1 MIDRR
6 RLLTRSAALVAAAGV
21 PRPLLAASRALPPLF
36 AEIERRTFRYFR
48 DTTNPANGLAPDR
61 WPSAPFASIA
71 ATGFALTAWP
81 IGATRGWIT
90 RAEARARTLA
100 TLRFFWQAPQGEAAR
115 GVTGHRGFFYHFLD
129 MTTGERFRDT
139 ELSSVDTALLLGGI
153 LFAGRWFDGAHPD
166 EVAIRDLADRI
177 YARVE
182 WNWMRPRA
190 PLIGMGWHPESGF
203 IAHDWVG
210 YDEAMIV
217 YVLALGAP
225 RHAVAPDAWSAW
237 TAGYPKNWRGSGD
250 TRHLA
255 FAAQFAHQYS
265 HLWIDFRGIRDAA
278 MRQAGFDYFEN
289 SRRATHA
296 QRAYAVANPMGW
308 QGYSAD
314 IWGLTACDGPTF
326 SRQRYR
332 NVERAYRGYSARG
345 PQDFPD
351 GFDDGT
357 LAPTA
362 AIASLPFAPEIV
374 VPATEALHRRYG
386 ALIYN
391 HYGFLDS
398 FNPGFTAAGATLDG
412 GRLVTGGG
420 WVATDMLGIDQG
432 PILGMIANA
441 RDELVWQTMRGH
453 PAIRLGLERAGFTGG
468 WLAA

>member
-6 RLLTRSAALVAAAGV
+6 HLLARSAALVAAAGV
-21 PRPLLAASRALPPLF
+21 PRPLLAKTSAPPSLF
-36 AEIERRTFRYFR
+36 ADIERRTFRYFR

-90 RAEARARTLA
+90 RDEARTRTLA
-100 TLRFFWQAPQGEAAR
+100 TLRFFWRAPQGEATR

-153 LFAGRWFDGAHPD
+153 LFAGRWFDRDHPD

-182 WNWMRPRA
+182 WDWMRPRP

-203 IAHDWVG
+203 IAQDWIG
-210 YDEAMIV
+210 YNEAMIV

-225 RHAVAPDAWSAW
+225 RHAVAPDAWEAW
-237 TAGYPKNWRGSGD
+237 TAGYAKNWRGSGD

-278 MRQAGFDYFEN
+278 MRRAGFDYFEN
-289 SRRATHA
+289 SRRATYA
-296 QRAYAVANPMGW
+296 QRAYASANPMGW

-326 SRQRYR
+326 SRQPYR
-332 NVERAYRGYSARG
+332 GVERSYRGYSARG

-362 AIASLPFAPEIV
+362 AVASLPFAPEIV
-374 VPATEALHRRYG
+374 VPAAEALHRRYG
-386 ALIYN
+386 PLIYGR
-391 HYGFLDS
+391 YGFLDS
-398 FNPGFTAAGATLDG
+398 FNPGFTATAAKLDG
-412 GRLVTGGG
+412 GRLVRGGG
-420 WVATDMLGIDQG
+420 WVASDMLGIDQG
-432 PILGMIANA
+432 PILGMIANT
-441 RDELVWQTMRGH
+441 RDDLVWRAMRGH
-453 PAIRLGLERAGFTGG
+453 PAIRHGLERAGFTGG
-468 WLAA
+468 WLGA

>member
-6 RLLTRSAALVAAAGV
+6 RLLSRSAALVAAAGV
-21 PRPLLAASRALPPLF
+21 PRTLLAATPALPPLF
-36 AEIERRTFRYFR
+36 ADIERRTFRYFR

-90 RAEARARTLA
+90 RAEARTRTLA

-115 GVTGHRGFFYHFLD
+115 GMTGHRGFFYHFLD
-129 MTTGERFRDT
+129 LTTGERFRDT

-153 LFAGRWFDGAHPD
+153 LFAGLWFDGDHPD
-166 EVAIRDLADRI
+166 EAAIRDLASRI

-182 WNWMRPRA
+182 WDWMQPRA

-203 IAHDWVG
+203 IAHDWIG

-217 YVLALGAP
+217 YLLALGAP
-225 RHAVAPDAWSAW
+225 RHPVAADAWAAW
-237 TAGYPKNWRGSGD
+237 TAGYAKNWRGEGD

-265 HLWIDFRGIRDAA
+265 HLWIDFRGIRDDA
-278 MRQAGFDYFEN
+278 MRQAGFDYVEN

-308 QGYSAD
+308 KGYSAD
-314 IWGLTACDGPTF
+314 IWGLSACDGPTF
-326 SRQRYR
+326 SRQPYR
-332 NVERAYRGYSARG
+332 GIERDYRGYSARG
-345 PQDFPD
+345 PRDFPD

-362 AIASLPFAPEIV
+362 VVASLPFAPDIV
-374 VPATEALHRRYG
+374 VPATEALHRRFG

-391 HYGFLDS
+391 RYGFLDS
-398 FNPGFTAAGATLDG
+398 FNPGFTASGATLDG
-412 GRLVTGGG
+412 GRLVPGGG

-441 RDELVWQTMRGH
+441 RDQLVWQTMRKQ
-453 PAIRLGLERAGFTGG
+453 PAIRLGLERAGFAGG